1 MDAEWKSG
9 PACDATRL
17 LRRRL
22 SVTRLLSLAPA
33 YASIPRSGTCLVFGV
48 CCHVRGAAVRT
59 ENGFMRAMSGRTSLA
74 GPAGPGP
81 LPGVSRGVTGCRGV
95 SRGVTGSALH
105 TGASEPG
112 GSFGRV
118 AEGQGPLSRH
128 QEPASAVRV
137 SVGLGSSA
145 RQALEQSCVRIPPL
159 PLASCALVGRLPR
172 LLGSAPYRHFQASV
186 NSGKIREWAL
196 MICISSLFAGRRYN
210 PGHCYTKTNSA

>member
-1 MDAEWKSG
+1 MEKR
-9 PACDATRL
+9 PC
-17 LRRRL
+17 LRRHAPSQKKAVCHPASLSGSGICFHPSLRNMPGIRGLLPCEGSCRGNGKRL
-22 SVTRLLSLAPA
+22 HESDERQDEFGRARRPGALA
-33 YASIPRSGTCLVFGV
+33 
-48 CCHVRGAAVRT
+48 
-59 ENGFMRAMSGRTSLA
+59 
-74 GPAGPGP
+74 
-81 LPGVSRGVTGCRGV
+81 RGVAGCHGV

-172 LLGSAPYRHFQASV
+172 LLDSAPYRHFQASV
-186 NSGKIREWAL
+186 NSGKIRE
-196 MICISSLFAGRRYN
+196 
-210 PGHCYTKTNSA
+210 